1 MTLRIVYVTIQNV
14 DAASMRAPAEEV
26 CRALS
31 QRFRLYVVTNGV
43 SHVQRRRMR
52 DSGLEAYFSA
62 LFVSEE
68 LGVQKPRREFFELAS
83 SAIGGFCREKALI
96 IGDSPTSDIGGGQAF
111 GLDTCWFNPS
121 GRPAPVPPP
130 TWEESFRYRLPL
142 LNAMMAATLEDGKS
156 ILFHGCLLLND
167 AGEGIVLT
175 GESEVG
181 KSTTFRRWIAAGG
194 TGLCDDLMILTVLPS
209 AGGGCRFCAQPGTA
223 DYGAITAAIAR
234 RADAKIV
241 KLVPRRMFY
250 PVPNVDSAVVQL
262 NFVEGRIPVRDAK
275 LYRATVRAAFLSRRK
290 TLENNLMQAF
300 QLPRERAQAVLQ
312 AAGVPEKARGETLSP
327 EQLATLS
334 DLLCDVQ
341 QTK

>member
-1 MTLRIVYVTIQNV
+1 MDIRTILQKHGFSFKKQFGQNFITDTNLLDSIAELSGIDENATVLEIGCGAGTLT
-14 DAASMRAPAEEV
+14 
-26 CRALS
+26 RALAKRAGRVIAYEIDAKL
-31 QRFRLYVVTNGV
+31 QPVLAETLAGLDNVEVVFRDFA
-43 SHVQRRRMR
+43 REDMAK
-52 DSGLEAYFSA
+52 LE
-62 LFVSEE
+62 EE
-68 LGVQKPRREFFELAS
+68 LPPYAVVANLPYYITTPLVTKF
-83 SAIGGFCREKALI
+83 
-96 IGDSPTSDIGGGQAF
+96 
-111 GLDTCWFNPS
+111 LDGAN
-121 GRPAPVPPP
+121 
-130 TWEESFRYRLPL
+130 
-142 LNAMMAATLEDGKS
+142 K
-156 ILFHGCLLLND
+156 
-167 AGEGIVLT
+167 VL
-175 GESEVG
+175 S
-181 KSTTFRRWIAAGG
+181 
-194 TGLCDDLMILTVLPS
+194 LTVMVQDDV
-209 AGGGCRFCAQPGTA
+209 ARRFCAQPGTA

-327 EQLATLS
+327 EQLAKLA

>member
-1 MTLRIVYVTIQNV
+1 MDIRTILQKHGFSFKKQFGQNFITDTNLLDSIAELAGIDKNSTVLEIGCGAGTLT
-14 DAASMRAPAEEV
+14 
-26 CRALS
+26 RALAK
-31 QRFRLYVVTNGV
+31 RAGRVI
-43 SHVQRRRMR
+43 
-52 DSGLEAYFSA
+52 AYEIDA
-62 LFVSEE
+62 KLQPV
-68 LGVQKPRREFFELAS
+68 LAETL
-83 SAIGGFCREKALI
+83 A
-96 IGDSPTSDIGGGQAF
+96 
-111 GLDTCWFNPS
+111 GLDN
-121 GRPAPVPPP
+121 V
-130 TWEESFRYRLPL
+130 EVVFRDFARED
-142 LNAMMAATLEDGKS
+142 MATLEEALPPYAVVANLPYYITTPLVTKFLD
-156 ILFHGCLLLND
+156 D
-167 AGEGIVLT
+167 AKKVQ
-175 GESEVG
+175 S
-181 KSTTFRRWIAAGG
+181 
-194 TGLCDDLMILTVLPS
+194 LTVMVQDDV
-209 AGGGCRFCAQPGTA
+209 ARRFCAQAGTA

-327 EQLATLS
+327 EQLAKLA

>member
-1 MTLRIVYVTIQNV
+1 MGPRFSTAL
-14 DAASMRAPAEEV
+14 APAALAK
-26 CRALS
+26 RAG
-31 QRFRLYVVTNGV
+31 RVI
-43 SHVQRRRMR
+43 
-52 DSGLEAYFSA
+52 AYEIDA
-62 LFVSEE
+62 KLQPV
-68 LGVQKPRREFFELAS
+68 LAETL
-83 SAIGGFCREKALI
+83 A
-96 IGDSPTSDIGGGQAF
+96 
-111 GLDTCWFNPS
+111 GLDN
-121 GRPAPVPPP
+121 V
-130 TWEESFRYRLPL
+130 EVVFRDFARED
-142 LNAMMAATLEDGKS
+142 MATLEEALPPYAVVANLPYYITTPLVTKFLDGANK
-156 ILFHGCLLLND
+156 
-167 AGEGIVLT
+167 VL
-175 GESEVG
+175 S
-181 KSTTFRRWIAAGG
+181 
-194 TGLCDDLMILTVLPS
+194 LTVMVQDDV
-209 AGGGCRFCAQPGTA
+209 ARRFCAQPGTA

-327 EQLATLS
+327 EQLAKLA